1 MGLLNPHD
9 LLWLASLAVLLAIY
23 LRARARPTLDVSSLM
38 LFEEIA
44 APVAS
49 SRVLRTDWLFW
60 LELTALAAS
69 SLALAGLYVRGRQPP
84 AHHQSHALVFDL
96 GAGMSARQGGETRL
110 DEARRAALALVGS
123 ARPGDSFSVIGYAL
137 EARVDRAPTSHLDD
151 VRRAIAAL
159 APTALPAR
167 PAAMRAALMRARGAA
182 EIEVY
187 ADRPAPQGMLE
198 AAGAGARVRFHRVGS
213 AAPNLAIV
221 ALEPGTAGAAPGRVV
236 VRNFSDRPEL
246 CQIAVDLEAQNV
258 LRSTLVLEPRGQ
270 TVVPFGPLTQGGLVH
285 AHIVTDDALAADND
299 RWALAS
305 SEKADQALVL
315 SPSPEAR
322 DDLARVLLAVN
333 QNLIVTAVDP
343 VKFNLARAPRYRI
356 AVLEDADDPG
366 IRAAARL
373 IVFPPPWLERS
384 TPPPWHLAVTGT
396 VAAAQMQERIDG
408 EQLGQ
413 PLALSPARV
422 VNPPQWMDVLVHGTG
437 AGSAGSFPLAAIGY
451 DRRGATG
458 LLAFSVKDHMLLDP
472 DKLEALVLTVE
483 IVKRLLAPQDLQ
495 IVATGESVSVPA
507 SGLARIAAPDGMV
520 HTVQADEM
528 GRVRLRPVEAGRY
541 QIASAAGKALVYANY
556 YDAGESDISAAAVA
570 AAAPSAAA
578 AAAVGAPSAASAGV
592 QINPIATWLVA
603 LALLAMLVESALLA
617 RKALRWRVRNV

>member
-520 HTVQADEM
+520 HTVQADKM

>member
-1 MGLLNPHD
+1 MGLLDPRN

-23 LRARARPTLDVSSLM
+23 LRARAKPTLEVSSLM

-60 LELTALAAS
+60 LELTALAAA
-69 SLALAGLYVRGRQPP
+69 SLALAGLYVRTRQPP

-96 GAGMSARQGGETRL
+96 GAGMGARQGGGTRL
-110 DEARRAALALVGS
+110 DEARRAALALVAA

-137 EARVDRAPTSHLDD
+137 EARVDRAPTSHLAD
-151 VRRAIAAL
+151 VRRAIANL

-167 PAAMRAALMRARGAA
+167 AAAMRAALMRARGAA
-182 EIEVY
+182 EIDVF
-187 ADRPAPQGMLE
+187 ADRPAAVGTLE
-198 AAGAGARVRFHRVGS
+198 AAGAGARVRLHRIGS
-213 AAPNLAIV
+213 AVPNLAIV

-246 CQIAVDLEAQNV
+246 CQIAVDLATQNV
-258 LRSTLVLEPRGQ
+258 LRSTFVLEPRGQ
-270 TVVPFGPLTQGGLVH
+270 TVIPFGPLTQGGLVH

-333 QNLIVTAVDP
+333 QNLIVTAMDP
-343 VKFNLARAPRYRI
+343 VKFKLARAPRYRI
-356 AVLEDADDPG
+356 ALLEDADDPG
-366 IRAAARL
+366 IRAASRL

-384 TPPPWHLAVTGT
+384 APPPWQLAITGT
-396 VAAAQMQERIDG
+396 VATAQMQERIDG

-413 PLALSPARV
+413 PLTLSPARIV
-422 VNPPQWMDVLVHGTG
+422 TAPQWMDVLVHGTG
-437 AGSAGSFPLAAIGY
+437 AGSGGSFPLAAIGY

-458 LLAFSVKDHMLLDP
+458 LIAFSVKDHMLLDP

-483 IVKRLLAPQDLQ
+483 MVKRLLAPQDLQ

-507 SGLARIAAPDGMV
+507 TGLARIASPDGMV
-520 HTVQADEM
+520 HTVAADEM
-528 GRVRLRPVEAGRY
+528 GRVRVRPIESGRY
-541 QIASAAGKALVYANY
+541 QVASATGKALIYANY
-556 YDAGESDISAAAVA
+556 YDAGESDISAAV
-570 AAAPSAAA
+570 PAAA
-578 AAAVGAPSAASAGV
+578 AAGGAAPAARAPAVVSASA
-592 QINPIATWLVA
+592 QITPIATWLVA
-603 LALLAMLVESALLA
+603 LALLAMLIESALLT
-617 RKALRWRVRNV
+617 RKALRWRVRDV